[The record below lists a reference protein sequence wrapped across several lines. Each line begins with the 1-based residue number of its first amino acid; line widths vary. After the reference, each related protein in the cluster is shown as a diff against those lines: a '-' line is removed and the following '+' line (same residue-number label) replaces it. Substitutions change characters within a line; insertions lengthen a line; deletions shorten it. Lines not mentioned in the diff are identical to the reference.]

1 MRGKHTVGG
10 PIFMLSAQIACV
22 LFLGDLLF
30 VLLARQKS
38 TEDFRYLPIYA
49 TFACL
54 AFLAIRNAKTTS
66 YKECFQI
73 SLLAS
78 ISFVMLHQF
87 IGWIWFHGIVKSNS
101 FLSVENL
108 QLGIVLFFASAILLF
123 IGLSFAKVITRL
135 WGRK

>member
-1 MRGKHTVGG
+1 MRSEQAIEDYMLT
-10 PIFMLSAQIACV
+10 LSAQISCV

-38 TEDFRYLPIYA
+38 TEGFRYLPIYT

-54 AFLAIRNAKTTS
+54 AFLAIRNVKTTS
-66 YKECFQI
+66 YKECFRI

-87 IGWIWFHGIVKSNS
+87 IGWIWFPGIVKSNS
-101 FLSVENL
+101 FLSVENV
-108 QLGIVLFFASAILLF
+108 QLGIALFLVSAIFLF
-123 IGLSFAKVITRL
+123 TGLSVAKVITGL